1 MTIEQMKAKVEELAK
16 RANQRLR
23 QLEKSGIGESSRA
36 YQVTARNVY
45 DHKKGYTVTKQGN
58 IAFERSTKGKSGAE
72 LEAQIER
79 LENFLD
85 ASTGTVRGYKGAFR
99 RSYEGFLES
108 TGTDPSEMSFEEY
121 QELFSSNITKTY
133 GYGYV
138 QGVAAGTGQSIKS
151 TLKAMEK
158 VIREQANEKKV
169 LGQKNMIARITA
181 MNKKRK
187 K

>member
-1 MTIEQMKAKVEELAK
+1 MTIEQMKAKVEVLVK

-23 QLEKSGIGESSRA
+23 QLEMSGIGESSRA

-45 DHKKGYTVTKQGN
+45 DHKTGYTVTRQGN
-58 IAFERSTKGKSGAE
+58 IAFERSTKGKSAGE

-85 ASTGTVRGYKGAFR
+85 ATTTTVSGYKGAFK

-108 TGTDPSEMSFEEY
+108 TGMDESEMSFAEY

-138 QGVAAGTGQSIKS
+138 TGVAAGTGQSIKS

-158 VIREQANEKKV
+158 VIREQANEKRV
-169 LGQKNMIARITA
+169 LGQKNMIAKINA

-187 K
+187 